1 MVDLP
6 NGTVTLLFTDVEGST
21 QLLRRLGEQY
31 GSALED
37 QRRILRSTVAEHG
50 GTEIDSRGD
59 ELFAAFPRAR
69 AAVAAAVAAQ
79 QALSQQTWPG
89 GETLKVRMGLHTG
102 EPGLRDDGY
111 LGLDVHR
118 AARISAAAHGEQV
131 LLSRTTRDLI
141 GEGGGEFID
150 LGEHGLKDLPTPEHL
165 FQAVVPGLTRD
176 FPPLRTAAADLPAGR
191 ERELAR
197 ALTHR
202 KRLLERLRPSKRGFA
217 DLGWDVRARLPSA
230 AADAREALSRLAREL
245 FDAARAAAE
254 ADHALAVVDRKRLV
268 KVLADQREQAV
279 LSKAPAREVQATE
292 KRLAALDTLADRRA
306 DAEEIARRLRD
317 WLRAPDTNQ
326 ALDWLTQDVR
336 EATQKLNA
344 ALGDARRELTSVG
357 ARLRRTR
364 SPGVFRV
371 GEEFVVP
378 YVDEVGIDRN
388 RKFESLA
395 DAVSFRR
402 ALRIGRRAEAMF
414 GADDSVGR
422 ETTHLSGYVGQWEV
436 DKHQA
441 QHRR

>member
-31 GSALED
+31 GTALAD
-37 QRRILRSTVAEHG
+37 QRRILRSAVAEHG

-89 GETLKVRMGLHTG
+89 GQTLKVRMGLHTG

-150 LGEHGLKDLPTPEHL
+150 LGEHELKDLPTPEHL
-165 FQAVVPGLTRD
+165 FQVVVPGLTRD

-279 LSKAPAREVQATE
+279 LSKASAREVQATE

-306 DAEEIARRLRD
+306 DAEEIAKRLRD

-326 ALDWLTQDVR
+326 ALDRLTQDVR

-364 SPGVFRV
+364 SPGVFRL

-388 RKFESLA
+388 RKFESLV